1 LLPVT
6 NAMRATNSVRFGSK
20 SLNWDVLIEPNVVQ
34 HLMAHRQL
42 GNTSPEVGGQ
52 LFGTFEKDRVRV
64 ILATGPRD
72 ADRKSR
78 FSFFP
83 NRNKENA
90 EIKKSFETGLHYV
103 GDWHTHPERKP
114 SPSSTD
120 LESMKDCFRKSKHQ
134 MSHFVMVIV
143 GEDESPGH
151 WWASAHD
158 AKTVVRMKPQIA
170 GPSRYPQIA
179 PKA

>member
-1 LLPVT
+1 
-6 NAMRATNSVRFGSK
+6 MRATNSVRFGSK